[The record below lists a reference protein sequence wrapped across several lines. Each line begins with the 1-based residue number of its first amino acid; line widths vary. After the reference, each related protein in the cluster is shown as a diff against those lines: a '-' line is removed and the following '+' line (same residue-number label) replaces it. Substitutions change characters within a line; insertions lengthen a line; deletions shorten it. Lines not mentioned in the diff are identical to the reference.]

1 MTFDNL
7 YQFTPLGMERF
18 KAFFKGD
25 ISADQIDPTDLSV
38 ATPVQGS
45 REFEAKSFDTTKEMA
60 RAVLDAMDSLKVD
73 EFLSASEFWA
83 WLTFVLRDTLFKKGP
98 DGTLKP
104 GAYEVWMPTDPNDYQ
119 KAQRHKVR
127 MPVQLFA
134 QFGDDADHALCG
146 RPDTPGEVREQTT
159 SQQGMFTHEF
169 QKLCKRLYFDP
180 EKGTNKTGAA
190 GKGGGSARRL
200 PQIVNQFQVTWD
212 VHSFAV
218 DDWVHLLPAEFDKF
232 TGSKSSNAS

>member
-1 MTFDNL
+1 MTFNKL
-7 YQFTPLGMERF
+7 YQFTPTGMSRYDS
-18 KAFFKGD
+18 FFKGA
-25 ISADQIDPTDLSV
+25 ISADQVDPTASDIAV
-38 ATPVQGS
+38 PVKGS
-45 REFEAKSFDTTKEMA
+45 RMFEAKAYGTTKEMA
-60 RAVLDAMDSLKVD
+60 KAILGAMDALKVED
-73 EFLSASEFWA
+73 FLSNSEFWA
-83 WLTFVLRDTLFKKGP
+83 WLTFVLRETLFKKGP
-98 DGTLKP
+98 DGILKP
-104 GAYEVWMPTDPNDYQ
+104 GAYEVWMPSDPNDYQ

-169 QKLCKRLYFDP
+169 QKLCKRLYFDA
-180 EKGTNKTGAA
+180 EKGANKVGAA

-212 VHSFAV
+212 VHSFKV
-218 DDWVHLLPAEFDKF
+218 DDWVELLPTEFDKF
-232 TGSKSSNAS
+232 TGSKKSN